1 MKIVKERKMIV
12 YDKPFRGNVKL
23 LLPEIFFKKNSFDG
37 EWDLN
42 LNFPSRFYMS
52 GYEYG
57 FIFEIQILGF
67 GLGFFKSKNL
77 F

>member
-1 MKIVKERKMIV
+1 MIV